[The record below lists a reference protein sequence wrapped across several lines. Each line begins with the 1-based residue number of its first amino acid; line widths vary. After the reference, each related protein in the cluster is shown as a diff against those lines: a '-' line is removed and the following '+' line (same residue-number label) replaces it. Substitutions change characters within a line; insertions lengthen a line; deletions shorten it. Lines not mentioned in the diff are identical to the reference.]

1 MVDIPVDIW
10 LYISTFLPD
19 DEVLRLVGVNL
30 HFYNLALDL
39 RYGTVR
45 IETVSA
51 STAKLLLRLMDPVVA
66 ARVKHLVIRPQ
77 INVHAKPDASLQPA
91 LWQQL
96 GSVLSWRQQP
106 SAQAPPSV
114 EDVIDAL
121 ILVFPGLTNLTHFEV
136 ESWDMPLEY
145 DLQRFFRG
153 AWSSFGQQLKAI
165 SMAGRTEAWR
175 QFVVSGPQLNSC
187 EALSMQFT
195 HELDSTAGAA
205 VVGILVGSVAPFIN
219 SLAPQ
224 LQSLKMWSLWT
235 LDLSPLF
242 AHLTVF
248 PHLSNFHLRAPFNKA
263 FPDPTGLTRLLQSN
277 SASLKKVEL
286 RLNPSGSVMDPT
298 SEERLGQWMLSHNE
312 FPSILADLDFL
323 RIFPTTLR
331 SGFDALVMYT
341 QRSADTLTT
350 LAVKDRYLDLNEVA
364 TLILPVSHRG
374 ANQGLRFLRLN
385 VRRWSVE
392 LFELLASKL
401 PGLQSL
407 SLYVGGSHPNRATTE
422 IFFAKMRAHS
432 FKDWKLRDIGVW
444 QGGSEVP
451 PSTMHL
457 LAASL
462 PHVQSFW
469 GNGHMHG
476 DAKIYYLTRVNGL
489 GLV

>member
-1 MVDIPVDIW
+1 
-10 LYISTFLPD
+10 
-19 DEVLRLVGVNL
+19 
-30 HFYNLALDL
+30 
-39 RYGTVR
+39 
-45 IETVSA
+45 
-51 STAKLLLRLMDPVVA
+51 
-66 ARVKHLVIRPQ
+66 
-77 INVHAKPDASLQPA
+77 
-91 LWQQL
+91 
-96 GSVLSWRQQP
+96 
-106 SAQAPPSV
+106 
-114 EDVIDAL
+114 
-121 ILVFPGLTNLTHFEV
+121 
-136 ESWDMPLEY
+136 
-145 DLQRFFRG
+145 
-153 AWSSFGQQLKAI
+153 
-165 SMAGRTEAWR
+165 
-175 QFVVSGPQLNSC
+175 
-187 EALSMQFT
+187 MQFT

-422 IFFAKMRAHS
+422 VGYRSLLSRHPLTCLLTDLFCKNAGSFF
-432 FKDWKLRDIGVW
+432 
-444 QGGSEVP
+444 QGLE
-451 PSTMHL
+451 TTRYRR
-457 LAASL
+457 LAGRFRGAS
-462 PHVQSFW
+462 
-469 GNGHMHG
+469 
-476 DAKIYYLTRVNGL
+476 
-489 GLV
+489 